1 MSVYSALKI
10 ITERATTD
18 KSIDFLLKQV
28 ESRNTVGRLRAL
40 KAMRCLSMSASL
52 SPFPCRCGHDS
63 LSHQGS
69 FVNLC
74 TQRTF
79 RALVTC
85 LENTLPPTEDLV
97 TQKEALYILARL
109 MTSFFH
115 GKDMAVE
122 AGIIAWLKQ
131 VKCTGYPNV
140 VAAVFDPGWFD
151 ANDISLW
158 EIVTTIMDEYEGG
171 RKLMIEAGL
180 ITAGEDEDERGV
192 EVEVE
197 VEVVDLATAQRAQR
211 ALEQV
216 AGVESLLQGNR
227 FPDESDWTQ
236 G

>member
-1 MSVYSALKI
+1 MKI

-18 KSIDFLLKQV
+18 KSVDFLLKQI
-28 ESRNTVGRLRAL
+28 ESRNTVARLRAL

-52 SPFPCRCGHDS
+52 SSFFCSCGSDS
-63 LSHQGS
+63 HLDQGS

-74 TQRTF
+74 THRTF

-85 LENTLPPTEDLV
+85 LENTLPPNDDLV

-109 MTSFFH
+109 MTSFFQ

-122 AGIIAWLKQ
+122 AGIIDWLKK
-131 VKCTGYPNV
+131 VEVTGYQNV
-140 VAAVFDPGWFD
+140 VEAVFDPERFD

-158 EIVTTIMDEYEGG
+158 EVVTTIMDEYEGG

-180 ITAGEDEDERGV
+180 ITASEDEDERGMDERGV

-197 VEVVDLATAQRAQR
+197 VEVVDVVTARAR
-211 ALEQV
+211 EQV
-216 AGVESLLQGNR
+216 GALDSLLPENIPG
-227 FPDESDWTQ
+227 ESNWTQ